1 MGTEPVDGEGGVL
14 GRGAVARSLA
24 AAPFAA
30 GEGGGALLAVVHQRM
45 SASPVAPDEG
55 TVAATLDVL
64 ILPREPAPAW
74 AVLSEEDEAA
84 AYEAASYDG
93 GPVVTLTPLATDDDD
108 ASIQPLLAIDRVELA
123 SGESTLR
130 RPKTSVSAL
139 QNELAPFVSVTWDPA
154 CRDRVFV
161 CAGGAVHG
169 VTLTWLAAVE
179 GAVDDEEGEK
189 SGGELSLPAVVTLM
203 DSPEVLLG
211 VAPCGDPLA
220 EGLLLAVDATGAAYG
235 LHPAPPLPE
244 GIDANDDDDAVMS
257 SASAAL
263 AGDAEASAELRAL
276 AAGPSGPPPAPPAG
290 AAALKPGTIEG
301 NAALAAAATAL
312 KERHL
317 RYAHRVHAA
326 TKRHSLRLG
335 AELRRQRVE
344 ANAIRDGLESVRR
357 RKEILAQK
365 IGQSVANHEDIR
377 ERLRKLAEAERSL
390 PHPLT
395 RAESAFQTT
404 LQANADDLPLLEAK
418 LEELKRRCEEI
429 GEDFATMGRMAA
441 GDHVSSF
448 EKLAASDPEI
458 AKEVESQ
465 DAATRANLERVR
477 QIELAVGSLDGV

>member
-1 MGTEPVDGEGGVL
+1 MPLRKRLALPSEILEQTGALGAAHLRFRATLEVFGQARDVRLRVPVL
-14 GRGAVARSLA
+14 GQWLA
-24 AAPFAA
+24 PA
-30 GEGGGALLAVVHQRM
+30 GE
-45 SASPVAPDEG
+45 
-55 TVAATLDVL
+55 T
-64 ILPREPAPAW
+64 
-74 AVLSEEDEAA
+74 
-84 AYEAASYDG
+84 
-93 GPVVTLTPLATDDDD
+93 
-108 ASIQPLLAIDRVELA
+108 
-123 SGESTLR
+123 
-130 RPKTSVSAL
+130 
-139 QNELAPFVSVTWDPA
+139 F
-154 CRDRVFV
+154 
-161 CAGGAVHG
+161 
-169 VTLTWLAAVE
+169 E
-179 GAVDDEEGEK
+179 GA
-189 SGGELSLPAVVTLM
+189 
-203 DSPEVLLG
+203 
-211 VAPCGDPLA
+211 
-220 EGLLLAVDATGAAYG
+220 
-235 LHPAPPLPE
+235 
-244 GIDANDDDDAVMS
+244 
-257 SASAAL
+257 SA
-263 AGDAEASAELRAL
+263 
-276 AAGPSGPPPAPPAG
+276 
-290 AAALKPGTIEG
+290 
-301 NAALAAAATAL
+301 
-312 KERHL
+312 
-317 RYAHRVHAA
+317 
-326 TKRHSLRLG
+326 HSLRLG